1 VGVGQAFGGVEVVM
15 RRKQRSGFTLVEIM
29 IALSLLAIGLLS
41 LAAMQ
46 LTAMQYG
53 SRGRHLTAAAAVAE
67 GRMEILM
74 RSRWTDLTPTA
85 WTAPLVTNEVI
96 QGPTNQ
102 TEQAYST
109 SWQIA
114 DVDAGRTRSIDV
126 RVQWAEPNRPTRQY
140 VLSSMRFNHEG
151 L

>member
-1 VGVGQAFGGVEVVM
+1 MEVVM
-15 RRKQRSGFTLVEIM
+15 RHKRRSSGFTMVEIL

-53 SRGRHLTAAAAVAE
+53 SRGRHLTKAAAVAE

-74 RSRWTDLTPTA
+74 RSRWTDLAPTA
-85 WTAPLVTNEVI
+85 WTTAVVTNEVV
-96 QGPTNQ
+96 QGPSTVN
-102 TEQAYST
+102 EQAYAT

-114 DVDAGRTRSIDV
+114 DVDPGRTRSIDV
-126 RVQWAEPNRPTRQY
+126 RVQWTEPNRPTRQY
-140 VLSSMRFNHEG
+140 AISSMRFNHEG

>member
-1 VGVGQAFGGVEVVM
+1 M
-15 RRKQRSGFTLVEIM
+15 WRKRQSSGFTLVEIL

-53 SRGRHLTAAAAVAE
+53 ARGRHLTKAAAVAE
-67 GRMEILM
+67 GRMEMLM
-74 RSRWTDLTPTA
+74 RSRWTDLSPTA
-85 WTAPLVTNEVI
+85 WTAALVTNEVI
-96 QGPTNQ
+96 QGPINQ

-109 SWQIA
+109 SWQIV
-114 DVDAGRTRSIDV
+114 DVDPGRTRSIDV
-126 RVQWAEPNRPTRQY
+126 RVQWTERNRPTRQY
-140 VLSSMRFNHEG
+140 AISSMRFNHEG

>member
-1 VGVGQAFGGVEVVM
+1 M
-15 RRKQRSGFTLVEIM
+15 RRRRQSSGFTLVEIL

-53 SRGRHLTAAAAVAE
+53 SRGRHLTKAAAVAE
-67 GRMEILM
+67 GQMEMLM
-74 RSRWTDLTPTA
+74 RSRWTDLSPTA
-85 WTAPLVTNEVI
+85 WTAAVVTNEVV

-102 TEQAYST
+102 SEQAYST

-114 DVDAGRTRSIDV
+114 DVDPGRTRSIDV
-126 RVQWAEPNRPTRQY
+126 RVQWTEPNRPTRQY
-140 VLSSMRFNHEG
+140 AISSMRFNHEG

>member
-1 VGVGQAFGGVEVVM
+1 MM
-15 RRKQRSGFTLVEIM
+15 RRRRKSSGFTLVEIL

-53 SRGRHLTAAAAVAE
+53 ARGRHLTKAAAVAE

-74 RSRWTDLTPTA
+74 RSRWTDLAPTA
-85 WTAPLVTNEVI
+85 WTTAVVTNEVI

-126 RVQWAEPNRPTRQY
+126 RVQWTEPNRPTREY

>member
-1 VGVGQAFGGVEVVM
+1 M
-15 RRKQRSGFTLVEIM
+15 RRKHQSSGFTLVEIL

-53 SRGRHLTAAAAVAE
+53 ARGRHMTKAAAVAE
-67 GRMEILM
+67 DRMERLM
-74 RSRWTDLTPTA
+74 RSRWTDIAPTA
-85 WTAPLVTNEVI
+85 WTTPVVTNETI
-96 QGPTNQ
+96 QGASTQ

-109 SWQIA
+109 SWQIV
-114 DVDAGRTRSIDV
+114 DVDPGRTRSIDV
-126 RVQWAEPNRPTRQY
+126 RVQWTERNRPTRQY
-140 VLSSMRFNHEG
+140 AISSMRFNQEG

>member
-1 VGVGQAFGGVEVVM
+1 MM
-15 RRKQRSGFTLVEIM
+15 RRKHRRSGFTLVEIL

-53 SRGRHLTAAAAVAE
+53 ARGRHLTKAAAIAE
-67 GRMEILM
+67 VQMEALM
-74 RSRWTDLTPTA
+74 RSRWTNLAPTA
-85 WTAPLVTNEVI
+85 WTTPVAVNETI
-96 QGPTNQ
+96 QGATTH
-102 TEQAYST
+102 TEQAYSV

-114 DVDAGRTRSIDV
+114 NVDPGRTRSIDV
-126 RVQWAEPNRPTRQY
+126 RVQWTERGRPTREY
-140 VLSSMRFNHEG
+140 VISGLRFNHEG

>member
-1 VGVGQAFGGVEVVM
+1 M
-15 RRKQRSGFTLVEIM
+15 RRRQRSSGFTLVEIL

-53 SRGRHLTAAAAVAE
+53 SRGRHLTKAAAVGEA
-67 GRMEILM
+67 RMEMLM
-74 RSRWTDLTPTA
+74 RARWSDITPTA
-85 WTAPLVTNEVI
+85 WTTPVVTNEVI
-96 QGPTNQ
+96 QGPNA

-126 RVQWAEPNRPTRQY
+126 RVQWTERNRPTREY

-151 L
+151 LP

>member
-1 VGVGQAFGGVEVVM
+1 M
-15 RRKQRSGFTLVEIM
+15 RRRRQSSGFTLVEIL

-53 SRGRHLTAAAAVAE
+53 SRGRHLTKAAAVAE
-67 GRMEILM
+67 GRMEMLM
-74 RSRWTDLTPTA
+74 RSRWTDLSPTA
-85 WTAPLVTNEVI
+85 WTAAVVTNEVV

-102 TEQAYST
+102 SEQAYST

-114 DVDAGRTRSIDV
+114 DVDPGRTRSIDV
-126 RVQWAEPNRPTRQY
+126 RVQWTEPNRPTRQY
-140 VLSSMRFNHEG
+140 AISSMRFNHED

>member
-1 VGVGQAFGGVEVVM
+1 M
-15 RRKQRSGFTLVEIM
+15 RHKRRSSGFTMVEIL

-53 SRGRHLTAAAAVAE
+53 SRGRHLTKAAAVAE
-67 GRMEILM
+67 ARMEMLM
-74 RSRWTDLTPTA
+74 RTRWTDPDLAPTA
-85 WTAPLVTNEVI
+85 WTTPIVTNEVV
-96 QGPTNQ
+96 QGPSTVN
-102 TEQAYST
+102 EQAYAT

-114 DVDAGRTRSIDV
+114 DVDPGRTRSIDV
-126 RVQWAEPNRPTRQY
+126 RVQWTERNRPTRQY
-140 VLSSMRFNHEG
+140 AISSMRFNHEG

>member
-1 VGVGQAFGGVEVVM
+1 MM
-15 RRKQRSGFTLVEIM
+15 RRKRESSGFTLLEIM

-46 LTAMQYG
+46 ITAMQYG
-53 SRGRHLTAAAAVAE
+53 SRGRHLTKAAAIAE
-67 GRMEILM
+67 AQLETLM
-74 RSRWTDLTPTA
+74 RQTWDDLDPTA
-85 WTAPLVTNEVI
+85 WTAPLTVDETV

-102 TEQAYST
+102 TEQAYSL

-126 RVQWAEPNRPTRQY
+126 RVQWNERNRPNRQY
-140 VLSSMRFNHEG
+140 AISSMRFNHE
-151 L
+151 

>member
-1 VGVGQAFGGVEVVM
+1 MRGQH
-15 RRKQRSGFTLVEIM
+15 KRSGFTLVEIM

-53 SRGRHLTAAAAVAE
+53 SRGRHLTKAAAVAE
-67 GRMEILM
+67 TRMEMLM
-74 RSRWTDLTPTA
+74 RSRWTDLAPTA
-85 WTAPLVTNEVI
+85 WTTPVVTNEVI
-96 QGPTNQ
+96 QGAANQ
-102 TEQAYST
+102 TEQAYAT

-114 DVDAGRTRSIDV
+114 DVDAGHTRSIDV
-126 RVQWAEPNRPTRQY
+126 RVQWTEPNRPTRQY
-140 VLSSMRFNHEG
+140 ALSSLRFNHEG